1 MSSALLNMGVD
12 FCQGLKKQGTLIL
25 NHTGEPQSLYRYRD
39 YQVYVIDAIP
49 IAVRHG
55 LGTATSPIVNCIML
69 GALVGG
75 TSLVSMK
82 SLSEAISLRLSAQ
95 PEKNIQ
101 AAQEALKA
109 VHPIVSES
117 V

>member
-1 MSSALLNMGVD
+1 
-12 FCQGLKKQGTLIL
+12 
-25 NHTGEPQSLYRYRD
+25 
-39 YQVYVIDAIP
+39 
-49 IAVRHG
+49 
-55 LGTATSPIVNCIML
+55 
-69 GALVGG
+69 
-75 TSLVSMK
+75 MK

>member
-1 MSSALLNMGVD
+1 MGIAISSSGYVRTNAPSGSGKWKSDD
-12 FCQGLKKQGTLIL
+12 FHQRPVLFL
-25 NHTGEPQSLYRYRD
+25 
-39 YQVYVIDAIP
+39 
-49 IAVRHG
+49 
-55 LGTATSPIVNCIML
+55 
-69 GALVGG
+69 LVGG